1 MDKEVSHLYA
11 PYAYSA
17 RLLRTCLRLFFNLH
31 RPTRVKDISHELS
44 FFKSN
49 RKAAVISIYNERHAV
64 RSRSD
69 SNRKRYVEIIEE
81 ICQFIAQIF

>member
-1 MDKEVSHLYA
+1 MIDI
-11 PYAYSA
+11 
-17 RLLRTCLRLFFNLH
+17 C
-31 RPTRVKDISHELS
+31 VKDISHELS

-49 RKAAVISIYNERHAV
+49 RKAAVISIDNEHHAM

-81 ICQFIAQIF
+81 ICQFIVQSY

>member
-1 MDKEVSHLYA
+1 MDKEVPHLYA

-17 RLLRTCLRLFFNLH
+17 HLLRICLRLFLNSIDL
-31 RPTRVKDISHELS
+31 RVKDISHELS

-49 RKAAVISIYNERHAV
+49 RKAAVISIYNDHAT

-81 ICQFIAQIF
+81 ICQFIAQSF